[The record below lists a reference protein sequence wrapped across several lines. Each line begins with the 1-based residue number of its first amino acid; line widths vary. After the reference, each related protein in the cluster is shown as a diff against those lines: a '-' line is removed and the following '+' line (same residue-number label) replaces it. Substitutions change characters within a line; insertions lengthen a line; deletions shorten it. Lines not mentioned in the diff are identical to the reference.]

1 MKTATIREAKAH
13 LNELVALA
21 EKGEEI
27 FLMRGSKLV
36 ARLEPMREE
45 DFELHEKITDEQAE
59 RFWKKVAEDQAA
71 GRFEEFPSL
80 EAAVQVL
87 RRRSKTPVRS

>member
-13 LNELVALA
+13 LNELVSLA
-21 EKGEEI
+21 EKGEEV

-59 RFWKKVAEDQAA
+59 RFWKRVAEDHKA
-71 GRFEEFPSL
+71 GRFEAFPSF
-80 EAAVQVL
+80 ETAVRTL
-87 RRRSKTPVRS
+87 RRRLKTPVHS